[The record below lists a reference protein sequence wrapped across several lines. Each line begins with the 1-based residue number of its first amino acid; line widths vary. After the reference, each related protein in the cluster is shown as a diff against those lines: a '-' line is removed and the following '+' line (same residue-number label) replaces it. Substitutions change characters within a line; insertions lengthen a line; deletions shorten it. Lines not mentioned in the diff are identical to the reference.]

1 MSSKNGTSS
10 NSDRGSYSGGQGIGG
25 ANESE
30 HDKRQKKL
38 QANIDKLK
46 AKGATKESIAGLE
59 AKKTKEDRTFE
70 LRTEGVTEGKRLL
83 QNQIDTDRRKYSQ
96 TGAKQKKYLLGK
108 PKDVGEMYGGRASQ
122 FTNEYLVSIGEAKRG
137 NPYYDHKGKITGYSY
152 NLTSLGRELKY
163 GRSGTAMGS
172 GDPTGIMT
180 STAISRTM
188 WESQKEV
195 QKLMTL
201 GPMGLMMSAAKKNEE
216 SYNKYLDSFYNQQ
229 SSTSIAYNTNA
240 GNISNGENQNA
251 VTGEEVLD
259 KSFSDTL
266 ADASEKNKSIRMAA
280 VTGTTG
286 GEDEKRK
293 FLQASKRVFGGGM
306 AVT

>member
-10 NSDRGSYSGGQGIGG
+10 NTDRGSYSGGQGRGG

-38 QANIDKLK
+38 QANIDKLI

-83 QNQIDTDRRKYSQ
+83 QNQIDTDRRKYSGK
-96 TGAKQKKYLLGK
+96 TKQYLLGD
-108 PKDVGEMYGGRASQ
+108 PKAVGEMYGGRSSQ
-122 FTNEYLVSIGEAKRG
+122 YTNEYLVSIGEAKRG

-163 GRSGTAMGS
+163 GRSGGAMGS
-172 GDPTGIMT
+172 GDPTGIMS

-188 WESQKEV
+188 WESQQQVK
-195 QKLMTL
+195 KLMTL

-240 GNISNGENQNA
+240 GNISNGENKNA
-251 VTGEEVLD
+251 VTGGEILD

>member
-1 MSSKNGTSS
+1 MSSKQGTSS
-10 NSDRGSYSGGQGIGG
+10 NSQGDSYYSGGGTGG
-25 ANESE
+25 EYDTPTPTTKKKALKEKQIKE
-30 HDKRQKKL
+30 AQKEIQSK
-38 QANIDKLK
+38 IDRERYGAGK
-46 AKGATKESIAGLE
+46 AYGAGKISKERI
-59 AKKTKEDRTFE
+59 KKT
-70 LRTEGVTEGKRLL
+70 
-83 QNQIDTDRRKYSQ
+83 
-96 TGAKQKKYLLGK
+96 
-108 PKDVGEMYGGRASQ
+108 EMYGGKASKM
-122 FTNEYLVSIGEAKRG
+122 TNEYLVSIGEAKRG

-152 NLTSLGRELKY
+152 ILTSKGREMKY
-163 GRSGTAMGS
+163 GQSGGAMGS
-172 GDPTGIMT
+172 GDPTGIMS

-188 WESQKEV
+188 WDAQKDI
-195 QKLMTL
+195 QQLMKL
-201 GPMGLMMSAAKKNEE
+201 GPMGLMMSASKANES
-216 SYNKYLDSFYNQQ
+216 SYNKYIDSFYNQR

-280 VTGTTG
+280 VTGATG

-306 AVT
+306 TVT